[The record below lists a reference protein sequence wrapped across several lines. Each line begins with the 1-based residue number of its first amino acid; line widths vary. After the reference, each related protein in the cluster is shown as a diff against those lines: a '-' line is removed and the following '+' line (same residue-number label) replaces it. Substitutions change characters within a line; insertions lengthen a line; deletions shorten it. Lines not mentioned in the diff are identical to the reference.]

1 MELTIN
7 SAYLYSALSFILGLK
22 FMGSPSK
29 AKMGNVFAA
38 TGMLIAILATSFL
51 VIHQVPKIENI
62 IILILVLLMGTIIG
76 KYMSSKVEMTAMPQ
90 LVSLFNA
97 LGGLSAFI
105 ISLNELYIN
114 ANNDLTIVFKTVV
127 ISGVVLGGAS
137 FTGSVIAF
145 YKLSG
150 KLNKGNPTI
159 LKRLSQMLLVAILV
173 LSISII
179 TNPNFSVLTIVLLGL
194 IAVLSLVYGMLFS
207 MPIGG
212 ADMPVLISLLNAV
225 TGIATIFSG
234 VIFNNPIMIVG
245 GVLVGSTG
253 IILTIQMC
261 NAMNRSLK
269 NILFGAQNGAKA
281 ITGQREIEIQQ
292 ASSVEVSSLLAF
304 SKNVAIIP
312 GYGMAVAQAQQVCYE
327 LQKNLMGKDVNITY
341 IIHPVAGRMP
351 GHMNVLLAEANIDY
365 KHIKDMADVNDV
377 MGQFDVAIIIG
388 ANDVVNPAAET
399 DTSSPIYGMP
409 IIKAYESKQVI
420 VMKRSMSTGYSGVEN
435 PLFERNNCKVLFGD
449 AKESLNNII
458 DELKNI

>member
-1 MELTIN
+1 MEVTIS
-7 SAYLYSALSFILGLK
+7 SAYLYSAISFILGLK
-22 FMGSPSK
+22 FMGTPSK
-29 AKMGNVFAA
+29 AKIGNIIAA
-38 TGMLIAILATSFL
+38 TGMLVAIIATSFL
-51 VIHQVPKIENI
+51 VINKAPKIENI
-62 IILILVLLMGTIIG
+62 IILIIVLLIGTIIG

-97 LGGLSAFI
+97 LGGLSAFT
-105 ISLNELYIN
+105 ISLNELFIN
-114 ANNDLTIVFKTVV
+114 FNNDVSSIFKIV
-127 ISGVVLGGAS
+127 IILGIVLGGAS
-137 FTGSVIAF
+137 FTGSIVAF

-150 KLNKGNPTI
+150 KLNKGNSSV
-159 LKRLSQMLLVAILV
+159 LKRISQMLLLLIVV
-173 LSISII
+173 LSMSII
-179 TNPNFSVLTIVLLGL
+179 TNPEFNI
-194 IAVLSLVYGMLFS
+194 LSLVIIGLLSLLSLLYGMLFA

-212 ADMPVLISLLNAV
+212 ADMPVLISLLNAI

-234 VIFNNPIMIVG
+234 VIFNNSIMIVG

-269 NILFGAQNGAKA
+269 NILFGTQNGVKA
-281 ITGQREIEIQQ
+281 ITGGREIEIQQ
-292 ASSVEVSSLLAF
+292 TSTVEVSSLLAF

-327 LQKNLMGKDVNITY
+327 LQKNLMNKDVNITY

-377 MGQFDVAIIIG
+377 MEQFDVAIIIG

-399 DTSSPIYGMP
+399 DADSPIYGMP
-409 IIKAYESKQVI
+409 IIKAYQSKQVF

-435 PLFERNNCKVLFGD
+435 PLFERSNCKVLFGD
-449 AKESLNNII
+449 AKESLSNII